1 MVKGFGFAL
10 FLMMAVAL
18 SSCTYLAVRFGEKP
32 EVALEQVYIKDA
44 NFLAATLVFVLD
56 VKNPNRIDLNIDR
69 VDYDIQLDGQSFAK
83 TSIDQKIVLKSESV
97 TKVEVPLPFQ
107 YLQLAGGL
115 AKALQGQDVVY
126 VFSGNA
132 KVSGLSVPFTQKG
145 VFNMN
150 SLLGRKADSPSH

>member
-1 MVKGFGFAL
+1 MVKRIGFIL
-10 FLMMAVAL
+10 FIMMFLTL
-18 SSCTYLAVRFGEKP
+18 SSCAYLAARFGQKP
-32 EVALEQVYIKDA
+32 EVALQQVYIKDA
-44 NFLAATLVFVLD
+44 NFMAATLVFVLD
-56 VKNPNRIDLNIDR
+56 VKNPNKIDLNIDR
-69 VDYDIQLDGQSFAK
+69 VDYEIQLDGQSFAK
-83 TSIDQKIVLKSESV
+83 TSIDQKITLKSESV

-115 AKALQGQDVVY
+115 AKALQGQDVAY

-150 SLLGRKADSPSH
+150 SLLGKKSGSQ